1 MRSKAKL
8 SAVRDHGGL
17 PAGPQGASACSF
29 RNSQEDILVWIVDEM
44 RWDIPWQ
51 RVAAIRL
58 VVNRSGRLSI
68 FFHKVESRIDTDHL
82 PSKLE
87 PTVRE

>member
-8 SAVRDHGGL
+8 SAVRDHCGL
-17 PAGPQGASACSF
+17 PAEPQDSACSF
-29 RNSQEDILVWIVDEM
+29 RNSQEDILVWIRDEM
-44 RWDIPWQ
+44 RWDSPWQ

-58 VVNRSGRLSI
+58 VVDRSGRLSI

-87 PTVRE
+87 PTVRV